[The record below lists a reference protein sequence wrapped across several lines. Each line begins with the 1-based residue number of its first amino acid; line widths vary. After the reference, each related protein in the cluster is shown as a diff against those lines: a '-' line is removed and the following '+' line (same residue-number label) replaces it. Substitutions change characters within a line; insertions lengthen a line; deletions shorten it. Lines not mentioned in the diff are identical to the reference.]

1 MKPGKSG
8 AGAKKKKPY
17 YLNEVMQFTL
27 PFIKLSTE
35 SVSGNL
41 VSPPINETNQPDVY
55 DDITDDEDGSQS
67 ILANFNNSH
76 TSINQISTEHE
87 PIPSPQSPT
96 VPTPSPQSRPL
107 PTPSPHL
114 STASEPT
121 PSPASMT
128 SNLSSKKKT
137 RKTKNSVDEC
147 IVDYFKAKQA
157 KAETAEDL
165 AQNPKTMFLLSLLPD
180 LELEPMS
187 DSQMRKFKRGVMQL
201 IDEILEDKP
210 KPTTTASVADSNI
223 TLYYETIGQDFTTPV
238 VNNI

>member
-128 SNLSSKKKT
+128 SNLSSKKKP
-137 RKTKNSVDEC
+137 
-147 IVDYFKAKQA
+147 AKQA